1 MFEEMFEDWKCFLV
15 EVIFPVAIFFLPFT
29 LLYAIA
35 VIPPQF
41 FLAKTESQLYNQKF
55 GTHYTVSQFFW
66 AGDTIKEFL
75 NQGKQTVQ
83 NIKIEGSIPVRIS
96 E

>member
-1 MFEEMFEDWKCFLV
+1 MWEDIKGFLFTMMMV
-15 EVIFPVAIFFLPFT
+15 MMLVVAIAIMSSAIVCPLWYFT
-29 LLYAIA
+29 
-35 VIPPQF
+35 
-41 FLAKTESQLYNQKF
+41 AKYEAQLYNQKF
-55 GTHYTVSQFFW
+55 GTHYTVSEFFW

-83 NIKIEGSIPVRIS
+83 NIKIEGGIPVRCS

>member
-1 MFEEMFEDWKCFLV
+1 MREDIKDFLFTIMLLV
-15 EVIFPVAIFFLPFT
+15 AMGIVIIILS
-29 LLYAIA
+29 YAI
-35 VIPPQF
+35 IMPLWYF
-41 FLAKTESQLYNQKF
+41 SAKNEAPLYNQKF

-75 NQGKQTVQ
+75 NRGKQTVQ
-83 NIKIEGSIPVRIS
+83 NIKIEGGIPVRCS

>member
-1 MFEEMFEDWKCFLV
+1 MWF
-15 EVIFPVAIFFLPFT
+15 EVIFLVVFCVLFI
-29 LLYAIA
+29 I
-35 VIPPQF
+35 
-41 FLAKTESQLYNQKF
+41 FLAAIILVPLEYFSAKNEASLYNQKF

-83 NIKIEGSIPVRIS
+83 NIKIEGGIPVRCS
-96 E
+96 EKKR

>member
-1 MFEEMFEDWKCFLV
+1 MWKDFFV
-15 EVIFPVAIFFLPFT
+15 ELIFPVVISILFL
-29 LLYAIA
+29 I
-35 VIPPQF
+35 
-41 FLAKTESQLYNQKF
+41 FLAAIILVPLEYFSAKNEASLYNQKF

-83 NIKIEGSIPVRIS
+83 NIKIEGGIPVRCS